1 MSTRKLTT
9 LAMLTAIYVVLSL
22 LTPIKLINFKFTL
35 EAFPVLIAG
44 LLMGPLEGF
53 LVGLAGSGIYQVF
66 FSTYGITATTP
77 LWILPHALSGFLAGI
92 LARRVKEYN
101 VVNVAVIATICA
113 FTVTAFN
120 TLALFVDS
128 KMFGY
133 YSSKLVFGTLLLKF
147 LTGLILSVFYALILP
162 KLIAQLRK
170 LVK

>member
-1 MSTRKLTT
+1 L
-9 LAMLTAIYVVLSL
+9 
-22 LTPIKLINFKFTL
+22 
-35 EAFPVLIAG
+35 
-44 LLMGPLEGF
+44 
-53 LVGLAGSGIYQVF
+53 F

-113 FTVTAFN
+113 FTVTVFN

-128 KMFGY
+128 KLFGY